1 MARKKRVKGNAK
13 AKEKFMQVFAEV
25 RWKHRFDAEPKC
37 QHFEKCGGCT
47 LQQHSYEQQ
56 IDIKKQALERLVKET
71 PGMSSLAKLELEAI
85 SSERDYKYRQR
96 MDFIV
101 TPEGSG
107 QRRCDGQQGVVELEE
122 CALIENENYAI
133 YAKTLDLSREFSIEA
148 YDQKNYTGCLR
159 YIIIRRTRTGEQLV
173 SLLTTSS
180 ADDAKMEQIA
190 QALLAEGVNSVY
202 WNVND
207 NRVDDSLGEC
217 RKFWGQEFI
226 QETLLGRDFIL
237 GPLTFFQANHEVA
250 SAAYS
255 SVRDFIKECKAR
267 QIHDLYSGTCT
278 MPVIFGDLVD
288 SVTAVENFPENVR
301 MAGKNLEANKIS
313 NVNLIEQDVAEFL
326 QQEDLA
332 MEFSVLNPPRKGMHE
347 QALRRILE
355 LAPANLAYLSC
366 SPRSLLEDLGILFRE
381 YKPVKIQLFD
391 MFPQT
396 EHFETLVLLTKK
408 ER

>member
-13 AKEKFMQVFAEV
+13 AKEKFMQIFAEV
-25 RWKHRFDAEPKC
+25 RWKHRFDAEPAC
-37 QHFEKCGGCT
+37 QHFEECGGCS

-56 IDIKKQALERLVKET
+56 LEIKKQALERLVRET
-71 PGMSSLAKLELEAI
+71 PGMSSLAKLEVEAVA
-85 SSERDYKYRQR
+85 SARDYKYRQR

-107 QRRCDGQQGVVELEE
+107 QRRCDGQKGIVELNE
-122 CALIENENYAI
+122 CSLVEDENYAI
-133 YAKTLDLSREFSIEA
+133 YAKTLELSREVGLEA
-148 YDQKNYTGCLR
+148 YDQNKYYGCLR
-159 YIIIRRTRTGEQLV
+159 YIIIRRTRSGQQLV

-180 ADDAKMEQIA
+180 ADEAKLEQIA
-190 QALLAEGVNSVY
+190 QKLLDEGVQSVY

-207 NRVDDSLGEC
+207 NRLDDSLGEC

-226 QETLLGRDFIL
+226 TENLLGRDFIL

-255 SVRDFIKECKAR
+255 SVRDFIQECQPKK
-267 QIHDLYSGTCT
+267 IHDLYSGTCT

-301 MAGKNLEANKIS
+301 MAEKNLKTNGIE
-313 NVNLIEQDVAEFL
+313 NVKLIEQDVAEFL
-326 QQEDLA
+326 KQSDID

-355 LAPANLAYLSC
+355 LAPDNLAYLSC

-381 YKPVKIQLFD
+381 YKPLKIHLFD

-408 ER
+408 GR